1 MFSDYR
7 IQMDQILENTEK
19 EKANNSQD
27 KIAAVAMY
35 KIMAGSISKFIE
47 KESRSDQ
54 EFDAVL
60 SLDWKSAGRML
71 KYIWSKAE
79 KMALTHGSVAA
90 CCLAEEAV
98 YAWVREYYFLDDRE
112 AVMEERAKKAEEA
125 QKQKEAKEKEDGY
138 RKTALDIL
146 SRQGGWNDLTDDEK
160 KKKLTAK
167 IKSLRK
173 KDSDKPAKTTAA
185 AAAAHRE
192 PARDNAAPS
201 ETGGKTDAAPAKSR
215 NNSPEMHFTENS
227 ARQEIEFAN
236 TLNGQI
242 NLFNLI

>member
-1 MFSDYR
+1 MFLDYKNQ
-7 IQMDQILENTEK
+7 IDQILENTEK
-19 EKANNSQD
+19 EEANNTPD

-35 KIMAGSISKFIE
+35 KIMIGAVSKFIE
-47 KESRSDQ
+47 KESRSNQ
-54 EFDAVL
+54 EFDAAL

-79 KMALTHGSVAA
+79 KMAITHGSVAS

-112 AVMEERAKKAEEA
+112 AVMEEREKKAEAA
-125 QKQKEAKEKEDGY
+125 QKQKEAKEKEAGY

-146 SRQGGWNDLTDDEK
+146 SRQGGWNDLPDEEK

-173 KDSDKPAKTTAA
+173 KDSDKPAKTTVT

-192 PARDNAAPS
+192 PARNNAALS
-201 ETGGKTDAAPAKSR
+201 ETGGKTDAAPAESE
-215 NNSPEMHFTENS
+215 NNSPKMHFTENS
-227 ARQEIEFAN
+227 AQQEIEFAN
-236 TLNGQI
+236 TLDGQI

>member
-1 MFSDYR
+1 MFLDYKNQ
-7 IQMDQILENTEK
+7 IDQILENTEK
-19 EKANNSQD
+19 EEANNTPD

-35 KIMAGSISKFIE
+35 KIMIGAVSKFIE
-47 KESRSDQ
+47 KESRSNQ
-54 EFDAVL
+54 EFDAAL

-79 KMALTHGSVAA
+79 KMAITHGSVAS

-112 AVMEERAKKAEEA
+112 AVMEERAKKAEAA
-125 QKQKEAKEKEDGY
+125 QKQKEAKEKEAGY

-146 SRQGGWNDLTDDEK
+146 SRQGGWNDLPDEEK

-173 KDSDKPAKTTAA
+173 KDSDKPAKTTVT

-192 PARDNAAPS
+192 PARNNAALS
-201 ETGGKTDAAPAKSR
+201 ETGGKTDAAPAESE
-215 NNSPEMHFTENS
+215 NNSPKMHFTENS
-227 ARQEIEFAN
+227 AQQEIEFAN
-236 TLNGQI
+236 TLDGQI

>member
-1 MFSDYR
+1 MYSDYR
-7 IQMDQILENTEK
+7 LQIDQILEDTEK
-19 EKANNSQD
+19 EEANNPQD

-35 KIMAGSISKFIE
+35 KIMVGAIGKFIE
-47 KESRSDQ
+47 KESCSDP
-54 EFDAVL
+54 EFDAAL
-60 SLDWKSAGRML
+60 SLDWKNAGRML

-79 KMALTHGSVAA
+79 KMAITHGSVAS

-112 AVMEERAKKAEEA
+112 AVMEERTKKAEAA
-125 QKQKEAKEKEDGY
+125 QKQKEAKEKEAGY

-146 SRQGGWNDLTDDEK
+146 SRQGGWNDLPAQEK
-160 KKKLTAK
+160 KKKLTTK
-167 IKSLRK
+167 IKSFRK
-173 KDSDKPAKTTAA
+173 KDSDKPAKTTVTAV
-185 AAAAHRE
+185 AAHRE
-192 PARDNAAPS
+192 PARDSAAPLG
-201 ETGGKTDAAPAKSR
+201 TAGKTDASPAESR

-236 TLNGQI
+236 TLDGQI

>member
-1 MFSDYR
+1 MFLDYKNQ
-7 IQMDQILENTEK
+7 IDQILENTEK
-19 EKANNSQD
+19 EEANNTPD

-35 KIMAGSISKFIE
+35 KIMIGAISKFVE
-47 KESRSDQ
+47 KESCSDQ
-54 EFDAVL
+54 EFDAAL
-60 SLDWKSAGRML
+60 SLNWKSAGRML
-71 KYIWSKAE
+71 KYIWLKAE
-79 KMALTHGSVAA
+79 KMAITHGSVAS

-112 AVMEERAKKAEEA
+112 AVMEERAKKVEAA
-125 QKQKEAKEKEDGY
+125 QKQKEAKEKEAGY

-146 SRQGGWNDLTDDEK
+146 SRQGGWNDLPDEEK

-173 KDSDKPAKTTAA
+173 KDSDKPAKTTVA

-201 ETGGKTDAAPAKSR
+201 ETGGKTDKAPAESR
-215 NNSPEMHFTENS
+215 NNSSGVHFTENS

-236 TLNGQI
+236 TLDGQI

>member
-1 MFSDYR
+1 MFLDYKNQ
-7 IQMDQILENTEK
+7 IDQILENTEK
-19 EKANNSQD
+19 EEANNTPD
-27 KIAAVAMY
+27 KIASVAMY
-35 KIMAGSISKFIE
+35 KIMIGAISKFIE
-47 KESRSDQ
+47 KESRSNQ
-54 EFDAVL
+54 EFDAAL

-79 KMALTHGSVAA
+79 KMAITHGSVAS

-112 AVMEERAKKAEEA
+112 AVMEERAKKAEAA
-125 QKQKEAKEKEDGY
+125 QKQKEAKEKEAGY

-146 SRQGGWNDLTDDEK
+146 SRQGGWNDLPDEEK

-173 KDSDKPAKTTAA
+173 KDSDKPAKTTVTAV
-185 AAAAHRE
+185 AAHRE
-192 PARDNAAPS
+192 PARDSAASS
-201 ETGGKTDAAPAKSR
+201 ETGGKTNEAPAESR

-227 ARQEIEFAN
+227 VHQEIEFAN
-236 TLNGQI
+236 TLDGQI

>member
-1 MFSDYR
+1 MFSDYK
-7 IQMDQILENTEK
+7 IQIDQILKNTEK
-19 EKANNSQD
+19 EKNNNSQD

-35 KIMAGSISKFIE
+35 KIMAGAISKFIE
-47 KESRSDQ
+47 KESRSDP
-54 EFDAVL
+54 EFDAAL

-112 AVMEERAKKAEEA
+112 AVMEERAKKAEAA
-125 QKQKEAKEKEDGY
+125 QKQKEAKEKEAGY

-146 SRQGGWNDLTDDEK
+146 SKQGGWNDLPDEEK
-160 KKKLTAK
+160 KKKITAM
-167 IKSLRK
+167 ITSLRK
-173 KDSDKPAKTTAA
+173 KDSDKPAKTT
-185 AAAAHRE
+185 AAAHRE

-201 ETGGKTDAAPAKSR
+201 ETGGKTDAAPAESR
-215 NNSPEMHFTENS
+215 SNSPEMHFTENS
-227 ARQEIEFAN
+227 ARQENEFAN
-236 TLNGQI
+236 TLDGQI